1 MSEACLCEDAARTT
15 SSLLTILA
23 VRGVER
29 TSATVPCPQPCANVS
44 KPEARPSSLPAAA
57 EVGTASS
64 NNPNSGRTSSTN
76 GPASNLHALHV
87 GGLSSSASDGSGL
100 SKSTSSGRSSHTFAA
115 LEAQADS
122 ETYHLIGQQAHKCKT
137 LWWACVKKG
146 SNHVTF
152 TSWLQRKSWRDDSSM
167 QLGFIVRICIRQ
179 TCCIEFYEKMGA
191 FTYVWRRQ
199 YVRNVQRKRNPHDLL
214 RQTDGTSK
222 QPQPAVATSLDSLP
236 TTSATK
242 MCMVQPFPNQLFKK
256 KTRRGVGIYNLFFLE
271 CFSGFAPLF
280 AFDHGLCY

>member
-1 MSEACLCEDAARTT
+1 M
-15 SSLLTILA
+15 
-23 VRGVER
+23 
-29 TSATVPCPQPCANVS
+29 
-44 KPEARPSSLPAAA
+44 
-57 EVGTASS
+57 SS
-64 NNPNSGRTSSTN
+64 NNPNSRRTSSTN
-76 GPASNLHALHV
+76 GPASNFHALHV

-137 LWWACVKKG
+137 LWRACVKK
-146 SNHVTF
+146 SSSHVTF

-167 QLGFIVRICIRQ
+167 QQGFIVRICIRQ

-199 YVRNVQRKRNPHDLL
+199 YVGMCKESETLTTFLGRLTAPASNPNLL
-214 RQTDGTSK
+214 
-222 QPQPAVATSLDSLP
+222 SLDSLP

-242 MCMVQPFPNQLFKK
+242 TRMVQPFPNQLFKK
-256 KTRRGVGIYNLFFLE
+256 KTTRGVGIYNLFFL
-271 CFSGFAPLF
+271 
-280 AFDHGLCY
+280 